1 MKRIVLKYPIISS
14 LVITAAFLLLSMLI
28 GYLWPL
34 WESAASLFL
43 YEAVHMAVPFLFVVI
58 FGDVGV
64 YAQRGLRK
72 TLAAGGY
79 IVFTQLF
86 LFLTILSL
94 AVGDSETVWRSPV
107 GIAYG
112 IVSVIGVGFREESVF
127 RGIVVNNIAKKYVKD
142 RRGIFITAIS
152 SGMIFGLIHM
162 TNIFA
167 GGDLL
172 SVAIQSVVATGTGF
186 YFAAVYLRGGSL
198 WALILI
204 HSLADAASLFD
215 AAFTLN
221 GGDVIDAINN
231 ISLMNLAPFFVLSVL
246 GIFLLRRDKCDEI
259 IQRFGEA

>member
-14 LVITAAFLLLSMLI
+14 TVITAVFLLLTMLI

-34 WESAASLFL
+34 WENVASLFV
-43 YEAVHMAVPFLFVVI
+43 YEAVHMIIPFLFVVL

-64 YAQRGLRK
+64 YAKRGLRK

-79 IVFTQLF
+79 MTATQLF
-86 LFLTILSL
+86 LFLSMLSL
-94 AVGDSETVWRSPV
+94 AVADSETVWRSPV

-142 RRGIFITAIS
+142 RRGVFVTAIS
-152 SGMIFGLIHM
+152 SGVVFGLMHM

-167 GGDLL
+167 GGDLF
-172 SVAIQSVVATGTGF
+172 SVTIQSVVAIGAGF

-198 WALILI
+198 WALII
-204 HSLADAASLFD
+204 MHSLADAASLFD
-215 AAFTLN
+215 TTFTVN
-221 GGDVIDAINN
+221 SGTVIDTINN
-231 ISLMNLAPFFVLSVL
+231 ISIMNLTPFFVLSGL

-259 IQRFGEA
+259 IQRFGEG